1 MTSNSDLSPE
11 DVRKAQALAP
21 QLDPDMAQAI
31 AQGNGPVIQAI
42 ASGATTTAQIAD
54 MLIRQGNTTG
64 LPPGL
69 QQMVAE
75 QMRQND
81 EKKHD
86 AENAHTDRKERLAS
100 GVFGMG
106 QTGGEGS
113 SQTGST
119 GSSAVRSCAEMS
131 FAERSAYFGTL
142 SSMSYGDYARQP
154 DADRQQHIDN
164 VKAEGMAQ
172 AVEAKKE
179 LEKFPDKLLADPKL
193 GATPEER
200 QAAKERIY
208 AAADYDCNAEQFHEN
223 LKNLKS
229 PAEREKA
236 VELRALYYKANFGS
250 NAHDRGND
258 AQDAKN
264 KGNMPGEH
272 GNVRDGADDLKQ
284 INDKIERDRK
294 YLAELNAGTNKLN
307 QVAAAPTVDVGKAGA
322 AYRQSGTAL
331 ANAAESA
338 QTKAEY
344 DNLQVARDDNYA
356 ARKTVD
362 AKLASAETI
371 KKAQVEAVR
380 PDDEYADAPAPVV
393 AQAEPRLSNDL
404 TRLQQAGMVQLPGV
418 TAQVA
423 SAQPQPEPNPAEQ
436 KPQKPE
442 GSGPSGGGTPA

>member
-11 DVRKAQALAP
+11 DVKKAQALAP
-21 QLDPDMAQAI
+21 QLDPDIARAI
-31 AQGNGPVIQAI
+31 TEGNGPVIQAI
-42 ASGATTTAQIAD
+42 KRGARTDAEITQT
-54 MLIRQGNTTG
+54 LISMGLTTG
-64 LPPGL
+64 LPPGV
-69 QQMVAE
+69 QQMVNEQAKQNSEKRDPDAARAE
-75 QMRQND
+75 RL
-81 EKKHD
+81 
-86 AENAHTDRKERLAS
+86 ERLAS
-100 GVFGMG
+100 GFFGMG
-106 QTGGEGS
+106 LTGGVGNDQTS
-113 SQTGST
+113 SSGNST
-119 GSSAVRSCAEMS
+119 VRSCAEMS

-142 SSMSYGDYARQP
+142 SSMSYGDYAQQS
-154 DADRQQHIDN
+154 DSARQQHIDN

-208 AAADYDCNAEQFHEN
+208 AAADYDCNGEQFHEN
-223 LKNLKS
+223 LKNLS

-284 INDKIERDRK
+284 INDKIDRDKK

-307 QVAAAPTVDVGKAGA
+307 QLADAPTPNVGKASA
-322 AYRQSGTAL
+322 AYRQSDAAL
-331 ANAAESA
+331 DGGGHSA
-338 QTKAEY
+338 QTKAEH
-344 DNLQVARDDNYA
+344 DKLQVAGDDNLT

-362 AKLASAETI
+362 AKLASAEFKDKNTGLGF
-371 KKAQVEAVR
+371 
-380 PDDEYADAPAPVV
+380 DDDAPAPVV

-423 SAQPQPEPNPAEQ
+423 SAQPEPNPAEQ

>member
-81 EKKHD
+81 EKKRD
-86 AENAHTDRKERLAS
+86 ADDAHIDRKERLAS
-100 GVFGMG
+100 GAFGMG

-113 SQTGST
+113 SQTGSS
-119 GSSAVRSCAEMS
+119 GSPAVRSCAEMS
-131 FAERSAYFGTL
+131 FAERSAYFGAL
-142 SSMSYGDYARQP
+142 SSMSYDDYARQSDP
-154 DADRQQHIDN
+154 ARQQHIDN

-193 GATPEER
+193 GANPEER

-208 AAADYDCNAEQFHEN
+208 AAADYGYNAEKFHEN
-223 LKNLKS
+223 LKNLS
-229 PAEREKA
+229 PAEREAA
-236 VELRALYYKANFGS
+236 VALRALYYKANFGS

-258 AQDAKN
+258 AQDAKD
-264 KGNMPGEH
+264 KGNRPGEH

-284 INDKIERDRK
+284 INDKIERDKK

-307 QVAAAPTVDVGKAGA
+307 QVAAAPTVDLGKADA
-322 AYRQSGTAL
+322 ARHQSDAAL
-331 ANAAESA
+331 DAAAHSA
-338 QTKAEY
+338 QTKAEHDKLQLARA
-344 DNLQVARDDNYA
+344 DNVT

-362 AKLASAETI
+362 AKLVAATD
-371 KKAQVEAVR
+371 KPQV
-380 PDDEYADAPAPVV
+380 DDAYGEQP
-393 AQAEPRLSNDL
+393 EPPPRYSINCNDL
-404 TRLQQAGMVQLPGV
+404 THSGLNQLGAPLSPLPEA
-418 TAQVA
+418 TKLAA
-423 SAQPQPEPNPAEQ
+423 NDPAPEPPADPHQ
-436 KPQKPE
+436 PQKPAV
-442 GSGPSGGGTPA
+442 PRPKNDGTIT

>member
-1 MTSNSDLSPE
+1 MTDTNDLSPE
-11 DVRKAQALAP
+11 DVKKAQALAP
-21 QLDPDMAQAI
+21 QLDPDIARAI
-31 AQGNGPVIQAI
+31 TEGNVSVIQAI
-42 ASGATTTAQIAD
+42 KRGARTDAEITQT
-54 MLIRQGNTTG
+54 LISMGLTTG

-81 EKKHD
+81 EKKRD
-86 AENAHTDRKERLAS
+86 ADNAHTDRKEKLAS
-100 GVFGMG
+100 GAFGMG
-106 QTGGEGS
+106 LTGGEGS
-113 SQTGST
+113 SQTGSS
-119 GSSAVRSCAEMS
+119 GGSAVKSCAEMS
-131 FAERSAYFGTL
+131 FAEKSAYFGTL
-142 SSMSYGDYARQP
+142 SSMSYGDYAQQS
-154 DADRQQHIDN
+154 DSARQQHIDN
-164 VKAEGMAQ
+164 VKAEGLAQ
-172 AVEAKKE
+172 ALEAKKE

-200 QAAKERIY
+200 RAAKERIY
-208 AAADYDCNAEQFHEN
+208 AAADYDCNAEQFHQN
-223 LKNLKS
+223 LKNLS
-229 PAEREKA
+229 PAEREAA

-250 NAHDRGND
+250 DAHDKGNN

-264 KGNMPGEH
+264 KKNMPGEH
-272 GNVRDGADDLKQ
+272 HNVTDGADDLKQ
-284 INDKIERDRK
+284 INDKIERDKK

-307 QVAAAPTVDVGKAGA
+307 QVAAAPTVDVGKASA
-322 AYRQSGTAL
+322 ARRQSDAAL
-331 ANAAESA
+331 DAAAHSA
-338 QTKAEY
+338 QTKAEH
-344 DNLQVARDDNYA
+344 DKLQVAGDDNLT

-393 AQAEPRLSNDL
+393 AQAQPRLSNDL

-423 SAQPQPEPNPAEQ
+423 SAQPEPNPAEQ